1 MSVSPD
7 GGRNCRYPILGIA
20 TDAEQSNVPF
30 VFIRRTVG
38 MPAFAA
44 LSFGEYP
51 PLASIS
57 IICFPSVMDTFAT
70 LGVAPVLPR
79 EPEKRIA
86 PPMRAPVITTATAV
100 FMLLEVED
108 RRYEPD
114 YHQAIDKVE
123 DRKHDHNES
132 CRLEE
137 DTCL

>member
-44 LSFGEYP
+44 LSLGEYP

-57 IICFPSVMDTFAT
+57 TICFPSAVDTFAT
-70 LGVAPVLPR
+70 LGVVPLPPL
-79 EPEKRIA
+79 EPAKRIA
-86 PPMRAPVITTATAV
+86 PPTRAPATTTAIAV

-108 RRYEPD
+108 WRYEPD
-114 YHQAIDKVE
+114 YHQTIDKVE
-123 DRKHDHNES
+123 DRKHDDDKS
-132 CRLEE
+132 RGLEE
-137 DTCL
+137 DACL